1 MKPLTLTVNDT
12 SVALGLGRTK
22 IYQLLASR
30 ALTGIK
36 VGRRRLITVE
46 SIQNLV
52 ETAATDNRPENVR

>member
-30 ALTGIK
+30 GLTGIK